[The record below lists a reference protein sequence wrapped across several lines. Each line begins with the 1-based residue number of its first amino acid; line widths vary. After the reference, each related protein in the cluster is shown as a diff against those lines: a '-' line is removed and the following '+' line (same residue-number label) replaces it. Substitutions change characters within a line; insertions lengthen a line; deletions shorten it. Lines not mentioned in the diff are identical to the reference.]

1 MTTALLKWLWNTQ
14 ISGIDEYVSPA
25 HGCDAI
31 VNGWRVSMPVF
42 TRALRFAASIFLSA
56 VFTCTVAYADNY
68 PSRPVKIIVPFP
80 AGGPSDFTAR
90 LLADRLGSSLK
101 QAFVVEN
108 RPGASGNIG
117 TDAIAKAEPDGYTL
131 LLVLDNPLTVHPTLY
146 PKLAFDP
153 RRDFA
158 AISTVASFSLT
169 LVVHPSV
176 PVASVAQFVAY
187 AKNLKDRPL
196 LYGSGGGRGDPGHLT
211 MEFFRL
217 QAGFEAVHVP
227 YKGNAEVVMGL
238 VGGQIQ
244 AGFLATP
251 GVLQVAREGRLKAL
265 AVSSL
270 RRTPLAPGNSYDRRE
285 RVPKIRSWLLPG
297 AAGAQRGSR
306 TNPRPARTR
315 NAAGFAI
322 PGSAGT
328 ASCTSPGTDWKLGR
342 RGSDPADIC
351 RRPLARRHQDIQ
363 HQAGLTD
370 A

>member
-1 MTTALLKWLWNTQ
+1 
-14 ISGIDEYVSPA
+14 
-25 HGCDAI
+25 
-31 VNGWRVSMPVF
+31 MPILS
-42 TRALRFAASIFLSA
+42 RALCFAASALLSA
-56 VFTCTVAYADNY
+56 VFTCTVAYAENY

-90 LLADRLGSSLK
+90 ILADKLGASMK
-101 QAFVVEN
+101 QTFVVEN

-117 TDAIAKAEPDGYTL
+117 TDAVAKAEPDGYTL

-153 RRDFA
+153 RKDFA
-158 AISTVASFSLT
+158 AISTIAGFSLT

-176 PVASVAQFVAY
+176 PVASVAEFVAY
-187 AKNLKDRPL
+187 AKNLKDRPV

-217 QAGFEAVHVP
+217 QAGFEGIHVP

-270 RRTPLAPGNSYDRRE
+270 RRAPLAPEIPTIAESGYPSFEVGFYQVML
-285 RVPKIRSWLLPG
+285 VPKGVPEPIRALLE
-297 AAGAQRGSR
+297 RE
-306 TNPRPARTR
+306 TR
-315 NAAGFAI
+315 QALAI
-322 PGSAGT
+322 PGYAGT
-328 ASCTSPGTDWKLGR
+328 ASCTIAGPDWKLER
-342 RGSDPADIC
+342 RNSSLAHIG
-351 RRPLARRHQDIQ
+351 RRPLAKRRQDIQ
-363 HQAGLTD
+363 NSSWTD
-370 A
+370 ACAKSR